1 MQCLGEQDPDVR
13 PYFKPALAKEKVM
26 FICRQPSHTK
36 MTIQLLKW
44 WREQQDWPRDIDR
57 PSDDILELVA
67 VYAWLRTQPTD
78 QRIAIAHCMSLMA
91 RFDQLRVVW
100 TNFYGKEDI
109 WKPLIQQR
117 PLLMDP
123 VSPFHNVT
131 DPQVFNPQ
139 KLQELSKNTCF
150 FW

>member
-44 WREQQDWPRDIDR
+44 WREQQ
-57 PSDDILELVA
+57 
-67 VYAWLRTQPTD
+67 
-78 QRIAIAHCMSLMA
+78 A